1 MSILE
6 PINIATNPY
15 GVELQRSLWKV
26 AEAEKPINRKVTKEI
41 EVF

>member
-1 MSILE
+1 MSYFR
-6 PINIATNPY
+6 TNKYCDKLY